1 MNFKQLVL
9 MNLQALTNFPYIEK
23 DFDAVTDYELLCLVV
38 DHLNEVIKNSNEQNT
53 VIQNLY
59 NAFVALKD
67 YVDNYFD
74 NLDVQEE
81 IDNKLDEMA
90 KSGELADIIAQYLE
104 LAGVL
109 AFNTLNDLKNAENI
123 TEGSICKTL
132 GYNTYNDGK
141 GYYYKIR
148 KITVDDVVDNL
159 NIIAI
164 TGSDT
169 LIAERIF
176 NIYVDLSNP
185 IYYGADPTG
194 TVDSSSAIQ
203 KCLDNN
209 INKEIT
215 FTCGTY
221 LIESP
226 IEVSYNNQY
235 GGINFNNSML
245 INNTLN
251 DYVIGIGT
259 KNHSLD
265 HSNNNDTTNRFYNI
279 SNLKMQSN
287 STYAILIDRWFMN
300 TRINNV
306 DILTTKNGI
315 QIGKTYDGYDNT
327 PSDCQL
333 SNFII
338 TNTDMTNNYEAINVI
353 GTDNKFMNGRIYG
366 FKTGIN
372 ANSNLVMMNDIHFL
386 ACNFKNENLNNDY
399 VCIKNVSNLLC
410 DMCYCDSYPC
420 FVKVVNDH
428 NSIEITNLFIY
439 SWHNKFTESSII
451 DLSNMTTDHVLDVNY
466 KNIQFLK
473 SNYPNDTKFIELPN
487 NAFVKNSLLNG
498 FNSQGNIRIFG
509 VTKLTDYYK
518 DLSASKKGVYT
529 NNYYYAFL
537 KNWIPVGY
545 LNIIDDGT
553 VFINIYDNNLG
564 LVTFKVLIE
573 SGSISSASKISQ
585 ASTGYNPA
593 LGFKLKTSGVYEVC
607 YAIDKSNLS
616 LVTNTLVGVELIS
629 NPLSYITPIV
639 LDLYKDN
646 ATPESSVDI
655 VSSN

>member
-104 LAGVL
+104 VASVL
-109 AFNTLNDLKNAENI
+109 AFDTLNDLKNAENI

-141 GYYYKIR
+141 GAFYKIR

-315 QIGKTYDGYDNT
+315 QIGKNYDGYDNT

-372 ANSNLVMMNDIHFL
+372 ANSNLVIMNDIHFL

-399 VCIKNVSNLLC
+399 VCIKNASKLLC
-410 DMCYCDSYPC
+410 DMCYCDGYPC

-451 DLSNMTTDHVLDVNY
+451 DLSNMTTEHAPDVNY

-487 NAFVKNSLLNG
+487 NAFAKNSLLNG
-498 FNSQGNIRIFG
+498 FNSQGNIRIIG
-509 VTKLTDYYK
+509 VTELTDYYK

-537 KNWIPVGY
+537 TNWIPVGY

-564 LVTFKVLIE
+564 LVTFRVVIE
-573 SGSISSASKISQ
+573 NGSISSASKISQ

-616 LVTNTLVGVELIS
+616 LVTDTLIGVELIS

>member
-9 MNLQALTNFPYIEK
+9 MNLQTLTNFPYIEK

-59 NAFVALKD
+59 NAFVTIKD
-67 YVDNYFD
+67 YVDNYFE
-74 NLDVQEE
+74 NLDIQEE
-81 IDNKLDEMA
+81 IDNKLDKMA
-90 KSGELADIIAQYLE
+90 ASGELSDIIAQYLE
-104 LAGVL
+104 VASVL
-109 AFNTLNDLKNAENI
+109 GFDTKASLKSADNLVN
-123 TEGSICKTL
+123 GSITRTL
-132 GYNTYNDGK
+132 GESSYNDGK
-141 GYYYKIR
+141 GSYYKIR
-148 KITVDDVVDNL
+148 TITSGDVIDDN
-159 NIIAI
+159 NILALANFP
-164 TGSDT
+164 T
-169 LIAERIF
+169 LIAEKIP
-176 NIYVDLSNP
+176 NLLIGTDNP
-185 IYYGADPTG
+185 IFYGADPTG
-194 TVDSSSAIQ
+194 TLDSSEAIQ
-203 KCLDNN
+203 LCLDNN
-209 INKEIT
+209 INKEVT

-221 LIESP
+221 KLENP
-226 IEVSYNNQY
+226 IEISYNNVY
-235 GGINFNNSML
+235 GGINFNNST
-245 INNTLN
+245 IIDETKS
-251 DYVIGIGT
+251 DYCIGVGT
-259 KNHSLD
+259 KDHSLD

-399 VCIKNVSNLLC
+399 VCIKNVSKLLC

-420 FVKVVNDH
+420 FVTVVNDH

-451 DLSNMTTDHVLDVNY
+451 DLSNMTTDHAVDVNY

-487 NAFVKNSLLNG
+487 NAFVKNTLLNG

-509 VTKLTDYYK
+509 VTELTDYYK

-545 LNIIDDGT
+545 LNIIDNGT

-564 LVTFKVLIE
+564 LVTFKVIIE

-607 YAIDKSNLS
+607 YAIDKSDLS

-629 NPLSYITPIV
+629 NHLSYITPIV